1 MLCKIQYHYII
12 FVDYVFIMSALF
24 RHFDCVLK
32 MELPMTSRRKE
43 IFFVALCVVFSAL
56 FTIGCSDSLL
66 HPAQDGARILV
77 QLENS
82 SLRSGDTPSPTEKW
96 QGSAWIENRDG
107 SKSHHQDI
115 SSAADELSIT
125 FENVVVGS
133 EIRIHLDVTSS
144 GETAKRYRGSSSW
157 KKIIDGVN
165 VIVIVL
171 KEVGMDA
178 ATPTIATQ
186 PEGETK
192 TFAAGQ
198 ATAVK
203 KELTVKASVS
213 DGGVLSY
220 RWYSNNTN
228 STEGGTAIGGATS
241 SSYEATVNAKETKY
255 FYCVITNTNNSVTGA
270 KTAATITSVV
280 AVASVE
286 GELTSITAKYT
297 GSQGYMLV
305 GQINHN
311 DFTITETYTSG
322 TETVDVTVT
331 PNENNYTIGATNG
344 DSAEAIGQVP
354 YTVTRIGT
362 NVTTSAVVLT
372 KYELDVDNLTITGG
386 DTVEQDGILELTAEY
401 KVNGNDSYTLYI
413 SPDSSSSYK
422 IIENVDI
429 SWTGDAQQSDDKWK
443 ALADTATAGLKTAIV
458 ELISKDEWCATTNGI
473 VKSHPYTVNAATS
486 GDSSGITDENSLL
499 GAINQAQ
506 DGDEVTITEEI
517 TVTNTIVINKN
528 IVIQATGSGKLLR
541 SNKGTV
547 TGPMFDV
554 SSSGNLTLQNI
565 TLDGQFGGGFYGGEN
580 NPFVINNGGTLTISK
595 VTLTN
600 NRMSPTGS
608 YGGIE
613 QLYASAAIYSAG
625 TTTIKDSTIS
635 EVSSNNTARGIV
647 YGVSGS
653 LTISNTNITLPESYQ
668 GNALYLES
676 GVIYDINNKTSG
688 LSPSYKSVT
697 PTSP

>member
-1 MLCKIQYHYII
+1 M
-12 FVDYVFIMSALF
+12 
-24 RHFDCVLK
+24 
-32 MELPMTSRRKE
+32 
-43 IFFVALCVVFSAL
+43 
-56 FTIGCSDSLL
+56 
-66 HPAQDGARILV
+66 
-77 QLENS
+77 
-82 SLRSGDTPSPTEKW
+82 
-96 QGSAWIENRDG
+96 
-107 SKSHHQDI
+107 
-115 SSAADELSIT
+115 
-125 FENVVVGS
+125 
-133 EIRIHLDVTSS
+133 
-144 GETAKRYRGSSSW
+144 
-157 KKIIDGVN
+157 
-165 VIVIVL
+165 
-171 KEVGMDA
+171 
-178 ATPTIATQ
+178 
-186 PEGETK
+186 
-192 TFAAGQ
+192 
-198 ATAVK
+198 
-203 KELTVKASVS
+203 
-213 DGGVLSY
+213 
-220 RWYSNNTN
+220 
-228 STEGGTAIGGATS
+228 
-241 SSYEATVNAKETKY
+241 
-255 FYCVITNTNNSVTGA
+255 
-270 KTAATITSVV
+270 
-280 AVASVE
+280 
-286 GELTSITAKYT
+286 
-297 GSQGYMLV
+297 
-305 GQINHN
+305 
-311 DFTITETYTSG
+311 
-322 TETVDVTVT
+322 
-331 PNENNYTIGATNG
+331 
-344 DSAEAIGQVP
+344 
-354 YTVTRIGT
+354 
-362 NVTTSAVVLT
+362 
-372 KYELDVDNLTITGG
+372 
-386 DTVEQDGILELTAEY
+386 
-401 KVNGNDSYTLYI
+401 
-413 SPDSSSSYK
+413 
-422 IIENVDI
+422 
-429 SWTGDAQQSDDKWK
+429 
-443 ALADTATAGLKTAIV
+443 ADTATAGLKTAIV

>member
-1 MLCKIQYHYII
+1 MI
-12 FVDYVFIMSALF
+12 
-24 RHFDCVLK
+24 
-32 MELPMTSRRKE
+32 SRRKE

-96 QGSAWIENRDG
+96 QGSAWIENQDG

-115 SSAADELSIT
+115 SSAADEFSIT
-125 FENVVVGS
+125 FENVVIGS

-171 KEVGMDA
+171 KEVGEQEGDEPGQENPPSQETPTDA

-228 STEGGTAIGGATS
+228 STEGGTAIEGATR

-270 KTAATITSVV
+270 KAAATITSVV
-280 AVASVE
+280 AIASVE

-311 DFTITETYTSG
+311 DFTVTETYTSG
-322 TETVDVTVT
+322 TESVDVTVT
-331 PNENNYTIGATNG
+331 PNENSYTIGATNG

-362 NVTTSAVVLT
+362 NATTSVVVPI

-386 DTVEQDGILELTAEY
+386 DTVEQDRTLELTAEY

-429 SWTGDAQQSDDKWK
+429 SWTRDAQQSDDKWK
-443 ALADTATAGLKTAIV
+443 ALADTATAGLKTATV

>member
-1 MLCKIQYHYII
+1 
-12 FVDYVFIMSALF
+12 
-24 RHFDCVLK
+24 
-32 MELPMTSRRKE
+32 MTSRRKE

-56 FTIGCSDSLL
+56 FIIGCSDSLL

-82 SLRSGDTPSPTEKW
+82 SLRSGDTPSPTEKC
-96 QGSAWIENRDG
+96 QGNAWIENRDG
-107 SKSHHQDI
+107 SESHHQDI
-115 SSAADELSIT
+115 SSETDELSIT

-171 KEVGMDA
+171 KEVGEQEGDEPGQENPPSQETPTDA

-228 STEGGTAIGGATS
+228 STEGGTAIEGATR

-270 KTAATITSVV
+270 KAAATITSVV
-280 AVASVE
+280 AIASVE

-311 DFTITETYTSG
+311 DFTVTETYTSG
-322 TETVDVTVT
+322 TESVDVTVT
-331 PNENNYTIGATNG
+331 PNENSYTIGATNG

-362 NVTTSAVVLT
+362 NATTSVVVPI

-386 DTVEQDGILELTAEY
+386 DTVEQDRTLELTAEY

-429 SWTGDAQQSDDKWK
+429 SWTRDAQQSDDKWK
-443 ALADTATAGLKTAIV
+443 ALADTATAGLKTATV